1 MIQVSPMNSRDL
13 KFLDLTA
20 LSLALQNDPDL
31 SGLEP
36 HSLPQIMQ
44 TLFVCTGCDYVSFI
58 KGMGKATFLRYFFQY
73 ASFISGPNSQGSL
86 SDIELHNDANKKG
99 FLAFLRL
106 VGTVYLRNMHDTH
119 SPLLKVHTINTNS
132 GLKMC
137 VKKLLTELHSTV
149 A

>member
-1 MIQVSPMNSRDL
+1 MIQVGPMNSRDL

-73 ASFISGPNSQGSL
+73 ASFISGPNSQGFL
-86 SDIELHNDANKKG
+86 SDIELHNDSNKKG
-99 FLAFLRL
+99 FLAFFRL
-106 VGTVYLRNMHDTH
+106 VGTVYLRNMQLALTH
-119 SPLLKVHTINTNS
+119 IPHFLKYAQ
-132 GLKMC
+132 
-137 VKKLLTELHSTV
+137 STQTV
-149 A
+149 DWRCASKHC